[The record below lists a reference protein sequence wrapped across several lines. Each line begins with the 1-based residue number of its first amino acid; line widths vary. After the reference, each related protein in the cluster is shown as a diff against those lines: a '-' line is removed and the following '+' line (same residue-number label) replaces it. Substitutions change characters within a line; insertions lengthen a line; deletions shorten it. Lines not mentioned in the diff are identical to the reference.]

1 MISFGCAEAPS
12 GVTVPGVRDAPEAPP
27 ALAAPHD
34 GPSNDGEPVR
44 FDAAEGHCLDVLARL
59 LGASDA
65 GAVLQGVTLAD
76 PHPALLD
83 AGARRIARA
92 CVAWLTVDDGWRERA
107 VIRDGA
113 RARGRLWDAH
123 LTGDFSLRF
132 TAAPRDFWLRAARVL
147 PELSALDG
155 GASKP
160 ARRLSRLLSTLDG
173 ADRRAAG
180 DAVFFAMVCD
190 GLRGFRLTAVDES
203 ALVRGLCAASP
214 LASIQRP
221 DATVSRDE
229 LRARFAALVDPAC
242 VRAVECLGGRLVA
255 RWNRAFE
262 DTLRTTAAAPEQTAR
277 WRALADTLHA
287 WLDTLDAS
295 LRMDL
300 SAPLARH
307 AAWVFT
313 VPFAGGVEAARA
325 AVAASVRIRD
335 LTERDALL
343 AAVSDVCGLYA
354 RLLKRRDAL
363 ALERYGDD
371 RYEEAQAFVREADRW
386 LTPLRARVEG
396 VARAFAPVIA

>member
-1 MISFGCAEAPS
+1 MISFGCTEAPS
-12 GVTVPGVRDAPEAPP
+12 GVTVPGVREVSEAVSLPP
-27 ALAAPHD
+27 TSPD
-34 GPSNDGEPVR
+34 GPRDEGEPLR
-44 FDAAEGHCLDVLARL
+44 FDAAEGHGLDVLARL
-59 LGASDA
+59 LGASDVGMA
-65 GAVLQGVTLAD
+65 LQGVTLAD
-76 PHPALLD
+76 PHPALLE
-83 AGARRIARA
+83 AGAQRIARA

-107 VIRDGA
+107 VLRDGT

-147 PELSALDG
+147 PELSSLDS
-155 GASKP
+155 AAAKP

-180 DAVFFAMVCD
+180 DVVFFAIVCD
-190 GLRGFRLTAVDES
+190 ALRSFRLTAVDEG

-214 LASIQRP
+214 LASLQRP

-229 LRARFAALVDPAC
+229 LRARFAALLDPAC
-242 VRAVECLGGRLVA
+242 VRAVECVGGRLVA

-262 DTLRTTAAAPEQTAR
+262 DTLRTTAPAPEQTAR

-287 WLDTLDAS
+287 WLDTLDGA

-300 SAPLARH
+300 SDALARH
-307 AAWVFT
+307 AAWVFNG
-313 VPFAGGVEAARA
+313 PFNGGVEAARA
-325 AVAASVRIRD
+325 AVAASVRLRD

-371 RYEEAQAFVREADRW
+371 RYDEAQAFVREADRW
-386 LTPLRARVEG
+386 LTPLRARVDG